1 MKLTHVKGNT
11 YVLEGWGMIPL
22 YKLDDTHCIL
32 IDCGLTEEREKIE
45 ETLAENNL
53 TLVGIIVSHAH
64 GDHSGNCRYFQQ
76 MYHIP
81 IAMPMGEAG
90 LCYSLL
96 TLKSYFYMS
105 SPNSLL
111 SASDMVLD
119 VDCPITRRDGPFYF
133 QGANFNIIHTPGHSP
148 DHVAIVTPD
157 DVCYAGD
164 AVLTNPPFPS
174 GRPLRFPFAVAVQ
187 PTLDSLEKLTGVNAA
202 FYIVAHRGVFTDIAP
217 VAEVYR
223 NIILD
228 VSSRLASLITAPMT
242 ESEVVYA
249 VCEDFGFLS
258 SKVGRANGSI
268 RTLHTYLDF
277 LVDRGDI
284 MIVAHRGMRYFQ
296 PVPKHTPIEEK

>member
-32 IDCGLTEEREKIE
+32 LDCGLTEERGKIE

-105 SPNSLL
+105 SPNSIL
-111 SASDMVLD
+111 SVSDMVLD
-119 VDCPITRRDGPFYF
+119 VDCPISRRDGPFYF
-133 QGANFNIIHTPGHSP
+133 QGANFQIIHTPGHSP

-187 PTLDSLEKLTGVNAA
+187 PTLDSLEKLMNTYLELSAQKIKGEN
-202 FYIVAHRGVFTDIAP
+202 ITKTLRGI
-217 VAEVYR
+217 EE
-223 NIILD
+223 ILD
-228 VSSRLASLITAPMT
+228 TIEPAFNRQLDNLYEDQAIDISSDITVLEGMLDHEGLGRTTT
-242 ESEVVYA
+242 E
-249 VCEDFGFLS
+249 L
-258 SKVGRANGSI
+258 
-268 RTLHTYLDF
+268 
-277 LVDRGDI
+277 
-284 MIVAHRGMRYFQ
+284 
-296 PVPKHTPIEEK
+296 